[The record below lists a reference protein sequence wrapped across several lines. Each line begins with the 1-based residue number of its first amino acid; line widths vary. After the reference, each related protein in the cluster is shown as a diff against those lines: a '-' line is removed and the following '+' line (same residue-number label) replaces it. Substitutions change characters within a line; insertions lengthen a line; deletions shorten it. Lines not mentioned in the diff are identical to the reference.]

1 MPMLDMPL
9 EQLRTYTGRN
19 PRPADHDEYWARALA
34 ALDAQDPQVEFVRAD
49 FQVPGAQ
56 CYDLYFTGVGGSRI
70 HCRFVRPETITGK
83 APALLQFHGYSGDC
97 GSWSEKLAWVSMGY
111 VVCAMDTRGQGGESE
126 DRGSIHGNTLSGQIM
141 RGMSDPD
148 VDKLYYRNVYLD
160 TALTARIVMRLDY
173 VDETRVSATGGSQGG
188 ALTIACAALTPTLY
202 KAVPMVPFLCDY
214 KRVWEMDLAVNA
226 YADIKEY
233 FRHFDPTH
241 AREDEIFNRLG
252 YIDLVHLAPRIQAKL
267 QMHTGL
273 MDNICP
279 PSTQFAMYNHL
290 TCEKEVVI
298 YPDFAHETPRDAG
311 DIAMQ
316 FIIGE

>member
-9 EQLRTYTGRN
+9 AQLKTYTGIN
-19 PRPADHDEYWARALA
+19 PRPGDHDEYWARALA
-34 ALDAQDPQVEFVRAD
+34 ELDALDPQAEFVKAD
-49 FQVPGAQ
+49 FSVPGYLF
-56 CYDLYFTGVGGSRI
+56 YDLWFTGVGGSRV
-70 HCRFVRPETITGK
+70 HCRFVRPEKIEK
-83 APALLQFHGYSGDC
+83 PAPALLQFHGYGGNC
-97 GSWSEKLAWVSMGY
+97 GSWNEKLSWASMGY
-111 VVCAMDTRGQGGESE
+111 VVCAMDTRGQRGQSE
-126 DRGSIHGNTLSGQIM
+126 DRGSVGGSTQSGLIM
-141 RGMSDPD
+141 RGIDEPDPD
-148 VDKLYYRNVYLD
+148 KIYYRNVYLD
-160 TALTARIVMRLDY
+160 TALVARIVMGLDY

-226 YADIKEY
+226 YADIKDY
-233 FRHFDPTH
+233 FRNFDPTH
-241 AREDEIFNRLG
+241 AREEEVFTRLG
-252 YIDLVHLAPRIQAKL
+252 YIDLVHLAPRIKAKL

-298 YPDFAHETPRDAG
+298 YPDFAHEVPREGG
-311 DIAMQ
+311 DICMQ
-316 FIIGE
+316 FIVND

>member
-34 ALDAQDPQVEFVRAD
+34 ALDAQDPQVEFVKAE
-49 FQVPGAQ
+49 FQVPGAE

-70 HCRFVRPETITGK
+70 HCRFVRPEKIDK
-83 APALLQFHGYSGDC
+83 PAPALLQFHGYGGNC
-97 GSWSEKLAWVSMGY
+97 GSWSEKLSWVAMGY
-111 VVCAMDTRGQGGESE
+111 VVCAMDTRGQNGESE
-126 DRGSIHGNTLSGQIM
+126 DRGSVHGNTLSGQIM
-141 RGMSDPD
+141 RGMNDPD
-148 VDKLYYRNVYLD
+148 PDNLYYRNVYLD
-160 TALTARIVMRLDY
+160 TALVARIVMGLDY
-173 VDETRVSATGGSQGG
+173 VDAARVSATGGSQGG

-241 AREDEIFNRLG
+241 AREEAVFTKLG

-290 TCEKEVVI
+290 TCEKSVVI
-298 YPDFAHETPRDAG
+298 YPDYAHETPRDAG

-316 FIIGE
+316 FIVGE

>member
-9 EQLRTYTGRN
+9 EQLRAYTGRN

-34 ALDAQDPQVEFVRAD
+34 ALDAQDPQPEFVKAD
-49 FQVPGAQ
+49 FQVPGAE

-70 HCRFVRPETITGK
+70 HCRFVRPEKIGK
-83 APALLQFHGYSGDC
+83 PAPALLQFHGYGGNC
-97 GSWSEKLAWVSMGY
+97 GSWSEKLSWVSMGY
-111 VVCAMDTRGQGGESE
+111 VVCAMDTRGQNGDSE
-126 DRGSIHGNTLSGQIM
+126 DRGSVHGNTLSGQIM
-141 RGMSDPD
+141 RGMNDPD
-148 VDKLYYRNVYLD
+148 ADNMYYRNVYLD
-160 TALTARIVMRLDY
+160 TALVARIVMGLDY

-188 ALTIACAALTPTLY
+188 ALTIACAALTPGLY

-241 AREDEIFNRLG
+241 AREEEVFTRLG
-252 YIDLVHLAPRIQAKL
+252 YIDLVHLAPRIKAKL

-290 TCEKEVVI
+290 TCEKSVVI
-298 YPDFAHETPRDAG
+298 YPDYAHETPRDAG

-316 FIIGE
+316 FIVND

>member
-9 EQLRTYTGRN
+9 EQLRAYTGRN

-34 ALDAQDPQVEFVRAD
+34 ALDAQDPQAEFVKAD
-49 FQVPGAQ
+49 FQVPGAE

-70 HCRFVRPETITGK
+70 HCRFVRPAVINSK
-83 APALLQFHGYSGDC
+83 APALLQFHGYGGNC
-97 GSWSEKLAWVSMGY
+97 GSWSEKLSWVAMGY
-111 VVCAMDTRGQGGESE
+111 VVCAMDTRGQNGESE
-126 DRGSIHGNTLSGQIM
+126 DRGSVHGNTLSGQIM
-141 RGMSDPD
+141 RGMNDPD
-148 VDKLYYRNVYLD
+148 PDNLYYRNVYLD
-160 TALTARIVMRLDY
+160 TALVARIVMGLDY
-173 VDETRVSATGGSQGG
+173 VDAARVSATGGSQGG

-241 AREDEIFNRLG
+241 AREEAIFTKLG
-252 YIDLVHLAPRIQAKL
+252 YIDLVHLAPRIKAKL

-290 TCEKEVVI
+290 TCEKSVVI
-298 YPDFAHETPRDAG
+298 YPDYAHETPRDAG

-316 FIIGE
+316 FIVG

>member
-34 ALDAQDPQVEFVRAD
+34 ALDAQEPQVEFVKAE
-49 FQVPGAQ
+49 FQVPGAE

-70 HCRFVRPETITGK
+70 HCRFVRPEKIDK
-83 APALLQFHGYSGDC
+83 PAPALLQFHGYGGNC
-97 GSWSEKLAWVSMGY
+97 GSWSEKLSWVAMGY
-111 VVCAMDTRGQGGESE
+111 VVCAMDTRGQNGESE
-126 DRGSIHGNTLSGQIM
+126 DRGSVHGNTLSGQIM
-141 RGMSDPD
+141 RGMNDPD
-148 VDKLYYRNVYLD
+148 PDNLYYRNVYLD
-160 TALTARIVMRLDY
+160 TALVARIVMGLDY
-173 VDETRVSATGGSQGG
+173 VDAARVSATGGSQGG

-241 AREDEIFNRLG
+241 AREEAVFTKLG

-290 TCEKEVVI
+290 TCEKSVVI
-298 YPDFAHETPRDAG
+298 YPDYAHETPRDAG

-316 FIIGE
+316 FIVSD

>member
-34 ALDAQDPQVEFVRAD
+34 ALDAQDPQVEFVKAE
-49 FQVPGAQ
+49 FQVPGAV

-70 HCRFVRPETITGK
+70 HCRFVRPEKIDK
-83 APALLQFHGYSGDC
+83 PAPALLQFHGYGGNC
-97 GSWSEKLAWVSMGY
+97 GSWSEKLSWVAMGY
-111 VVCAMDTRGQGGESE
+111 VVCAMDTRGQNGESE
-126 DRGSIHGNTLSGQIM
+126 DRGSVHGNTLSGQIM
-141 RGMSDPD
+141 RGMNDPD
-148 VDKLYYRNVYLD
+148 PDNLYYRNVYLD
-160 TALTARIVMRLDY
+160 TALVARIVMGLDY
-173 VDETRVSATGGSQGG
+173 VDAARVSATGGSQGG

-241 AREDEIFNRLG
+241 AREEAVFTKLG

-290 TCEKEVVI
+290 TCEKSVVI
-298 YPDFAHETPRDAG
+298 YPDYAHETPRDAG

-316 FIIGE
+316 FIVND